1 MKLVKLEQAQE
12 FSNSDSCKG
21 LEYPLNDIDINFS
34 TAIISGRYPDKGYC
48 VNEEC
53 KELIYVIEGKGTLN
67 KKDKTIEFNKGDV
80 ILIDKGEVYYWDGK
94 CTIAMPCTPAWYPEQ
109 HKLIEE

>member
-12 FSNSDSCKG
+12 FSNSDRCKG
-21 LEYPLNDIDINFS
+21 LEYPLDDVDINFS
-34 TAIISGRYPDKGYC
+34 TAIINGRYPDNGYC

-67 KKDKTIEFNKGDV
+67 KKDKVIELNKD
-80 ILIDKGEVYYWDGK
+80 
-94 CTIAMPCTPAWYPEQ
+94 
-109 HKLIEE
+109 